1 MSLKECSDA
10 FPEIGQNV
18 KKYRY
23 FNQPIEQIPGFLAT
37 ESQILFHGQDG
48 GLYWQTIPSGCV
60 EVTTCVKIET
70 DSPGSEDYKIKA
82 EKTRI
87 RPLQNLGDLDDPV
100 ECGDFPTEAIDVVTC
115 IKLEGESLV
124 IERTKALIIKNMGTP
139 GTICENIP
147 LTVCPSGSG
156 I

>member
-1 MSLKECSDA
+1 MPLKECSDA
-10 FPEIGQNV
+10 FPDIGQDV

-23 FNQPIEQIPGFLAT
+23 FNQPIEQIPGWNPSK
-37 ESQILFHGQDG
+37 SQILFHGANG
-48 GLYWQTIPSGCV
+48 GLYWETITDDCV
-60 EVTTCVKIET
+60 EVTKCVKVET
-70 DSPGSEDYKIKA
+70 DSPGSDDFKIKA

-87 RPLQNLGDLDDPV
+87 RPLQNLGDLDEPV
-100 ECGDFPTEAIDVVTC
+100 VCGDFPTEAIDVVTC

-139 GTICENIP
+139 ETICENIP

-156 I
+156 V